1 MPARFES
8 MGMVVQDMKAT
19 LDFYRQ
25 LGLDIPAGA
34 ESEGHVE
41 AKLPNGM
48 RLMWDT
54 EAVVLSFNPDWK
66 APTGGSRIGLAFLC
80 DNAKEVDATYQKLI
94 DMGYHGHVALFDAFW
109 GQRYATIND
118 PDGNHVDLFAPS

>member
-8 MGMVVQDMKAT
+8 MGMVVRDMKAS

-54 EAVVLSFNPDWK
+54 EAVIRSFNPDWT
-66 APTGGSRIGLAFLC
+66 APSGGSRIGLAFLC
-80 DNAKEVDATYQKLI
+80 DSPAEVDAMYKRLT
-94 DMGYHGHVALFDAFW
+94 DMGYHGHIAPFDAVW
-109 GQRYATIND
+109 GQRYTTMND
-118 PDGNHVDLFAPS
+118 PDGNHVDLFAPM

>member
-1 MPARFES
+1 MPAHFES

-41 AKLPNGM
+41 AQLPNGM

-54 EAVVLSFNPDWK
+54 EAVVRSFNPDWK

-80 DNAKEVDATYQKLI
+80 DSPAEVEATYKHMTE
-94 DMGYHGHVALFDAFW
+94 MGFHGHLPPFDAFW
-109 GQRYATIND
+109 GQRYATLHD
-118 PDGNHVDLFAPS
+118 PDGNHVDLFAPL

>member
-1 MPARFES
+1 MQVRFES

-54 EAVVLSFNPDWK
+54 EAVIRSFNPDWT
-66 APTGGSRIGLAFLC
+66 APNGGSRIGLAFLC
-80 DNAKEVDATYQKLI
+80 DSPAEVDATYQHMI
-94 DMGYHGHVALFDAFW
+94 GMGFHGHIAPFDAVW
-109 GQRYATIND
+109 GQRYATLHD
-118 PDGNHVDLFAPS
+118 PDGNHVDLFAPL